1 MSSPRQSRLRATGHH
16 RQDRDGSAPNRE
28 ERNHGRQNQVAQS
41 GRRTLK
47 MDLSRKDFIGGA
59 LSGAAVLAAPGAL
72 ANAKGEK
79 MDNGM
84 NKVEPSEFVARTFAQ
99 FDKGWFLL
107 TGGDFAAKW
116 NTMTVSWGFAGTM
129 WGKPVVAVVVRPT
142 RYTREFLD
150 ARAEFTLSA
159 FPEKYRKALT
169 ICGTKS
175 GRDCDKMAL
184 TGLTPVASEMV
195 KPPTFKEANLVL
207 ECRTLYRQ
215 PMTEASFID
224 RSPFE
229 KWYSS
234 ADDLHIMYIA
244 EVLAVRQAKV

>member
-1 MSSPRQSRLRATGHH
+1 M
-16 RQDRDGSAPNRE
+16 
-28 ERNHGRQNQVAQS
+28 
-41 GRRTLK
+41 
-47 MDLSRKDFIGGA
+47 MDLSRKDFMVGTLA
-59 LSGAAVLAAPGAL
+59 GAAVLAAPRAL
-72 ANAKGEK
+72 AKAKGDK
-79 MDNGM
+79 MDNDM
-84 NKVEPSEFVARTFAQ
+84 NRVEPSEFVARTFAQ

-107 TGGDFAAKW
+107 TGGDFSAKW

-159 FPEKYRKALT
+159 FPERYRKALT

-184 TGLTPVASEMV
+184 TGLTPIASETV
-195 KPPTFKEANLVL
+195 KPPTYKEANLVL

-215 PMTEASFID
+215 PMTESSFID

-229 KWYSS
+229 RWYSS

>member
-1 MSSPRQSRLRATGHH
+1 M
-16 RQDRDGSAPNRE
+16 N
-28 ERNHGRQNQVAQS
+28 NMKN
-41 GRRTLK
+41 
-47 MDLSRKDFIGGA
+47 LSRKDFMVGTLA
-59 LSGAAVLAAPGAL
+59 GAAVLAAPRAL
-72 ANAKGEK
+72 AKAKGDK
-79 MDNGM
+79 MDNDM
-84 NKVEPSEFVARTFAQ
+84 NRVEPSEFVARPFAK
-99 FDKGWFLL
+99 FGEGWFLL
-107 TGGDFAAKW
+107 TGGDFSAKW

-129 WGKPVVAVVVRPT
+129 WGRPVVAVVVRPT

-169 ICGTKS
+169 VCGTKS

-184 TGLTPVASEMV
+184 TGLTPVASEAV

-224 RSPFE
+224 RAPFE

-234 ADDLHIMYIA
+234 AADLHIMYIA
-244 EVLAVRQAKV
+244 EVLAVRQAK

>member
-1 MSSPRQSRLRATGHH
+1 
-16 RQDRDGSAPNRE
+16 
-28 ERNHGRQNQVAQS
+28 
-41 GRRTLK
+41 
-47 MDLSRKDFIGGA
+47 MDLSRKDFMVGTLA
-59 LSGAAVLAAPGAL
+59 GAAVLAAPRAL
-72 ANAKGEK
+72 AKAKGDK
-79 MDNGM
+79 MDNDM
-84 NKVEPSEFVARTFAQ
+84 NRVEPSEFVARPFAQ

-107 TGGDFAAKW
+107 TGGDFSAKW

-159 FPEKYRKALT
+159 FPGRCRNALT
-169 ICGTKS
+169 VCGTKS

-184 TGLTPVASEMV
+184 TGLTPLASEMV

-224 RSPFE
+224 HAPFK
-229 KWYSS
+229 KWYAS

-244 EVLAVRQAKV
+244 EVLTVRQSK

>member
-1 MSSPRQSRLRATGHH
+1 M
-16 RQDRDGSAPNRE
+16 
-28 ERNHGRQNQVAQS
+28 
-41 GRRTLK
+41 
-47 MDLSRKDFIGGA
+47 MDLSRKDFVAGA
-59 LSGAAVLAAPGAL
+59 VAGAAAFAAPRIFAKT
-72 ANAKGEK
+72 KGEK
-79 MDNGM
+79 MDNEM
-84 NKVEPSEFVARTFAQ
+84 NSVEPSEFVTRPFAQ

-159 FPEKYRKALT
+159 FPEKYRRALT

-184 TGLTPVASEMV
+184 TGLTPVASETV
-195 KPPTFKEANLVL
+195 KPPTYKEANLVL

-224 RSPFE
+224 RAPFE
-229 KWYSS
+229 KWYAS
-234 ADDLHIMYIA
+234 ADDLHIVYIA

>member
-1 MSSPRQSRLRATGHH
+1 M
-16 RQDRDGSAPNRE
+16 
-28 ERNHGRQNQVAQS
+28 
-41 GRRTLK
+41 
-47 MDLSRKDFIGGA
+47 MDLSRKDFIAGTLA
-59 LSGAAVLAAPGAL
+59 GAAVLAAPRAL
-72 ANAKGEK
+72 AKAKGDK
-79 MDNGM
+79 MDNDM
-84 NKVEPSEFVARTFAQ
+84 NRVEPSEFVARPFAQ

-215 PMTEASFID
+215 PMAEASFID
-224 RSPFE
+224 RTPFE
-229 KWYSS
+229 KCYSS

-244 EVLAVRQAKV
+244 EVLSVRQAKG

>member
-1 MSSPRQSRLRATGHH
+1 MK
-16 RQDRDGSAPNRE
+16 N
-28 ERNHGRQNQVAQS
+28 
-41 GRRTLK
+41 
-47 MDLSRKDFIGGA
+47 LSRKDFVTGA
-59 LSGAAVLAAPGAL
+59 VAGAAAFAAPRAL
-72 ANAKGEK
+72 AKAKGEK
-79 MDNGM
+79 MGNDM
-84 NKVEPSEFVARTFAQ
+84 NRVEPSEFVARPFAQ
-99 FDKGWFLL
+99 FYEGWFLL
-107 TGGDFAAKW
+107 TGGDFSAKW

-184 TGLTPVASEMV
+184 TGLTPVASETV
-195 KPPTFKEANLVL
+195 KPPTYKEANLVL

-224 RSPFE
+224 RASFE
-229 KWYSS
+229 KWYAS
-234 ADDLHIMYIA
+234 ADDLHIVYIA

>member
-1 MSSPRQSRLRATGHH
+1 
-16 RQDRDGSAPNRE
+16 
-28 ERNHGRQNQVAQS
+28 
-41 GRRTLK
+41 

-107 TGGDFAAKW
+107 TGGDFATKW

-184 TGLTPVASEMV
+184 TGLTPVASETV

-224 RSPFE
+224 RTPFE
-229 KWYSS
+229 KCYSS
-234 ADDLHIMYIA
+234 AADLHIMYIA
-244 EVLAVRQAKV
+244 EVLTVRQAKV

>member
-1 MSSPRQSRLRATGHH
+1 MK
-16 RQDRDGSAPNRE
+16 N
-28 ERNHGRQNQVAQS
+28 
-41 GRRTLK
+41 
-47 MDLSRKDFIGGA
+47 LSRKDFVTGA
-59 LSGAAVLAAPGAL
+59 VAGAAAFAAPRIFAKT
-72 ANAKGEK
+72 KGEK
-79 MDNGM
+79 MENEM
-84 NKVEPSEFVARTFAQ
+84 NSVDPYEYVARPFAQ
-99 FDKGWFLL
+99 FYEGWFLL

-116 NTMTVSWGFAGTM
+116 HTMTVSWGFAGTM

-159 FPEKYRKALT
+159 FPEKYRRALT

-184 TGLTPVASEMV
+184 TGLTPVASETV
-195 KPPTFKEANLVL
+195 KPPTYKEANLVL

-215 PMTEASFID
+215 PMTESSFID

-229 KWYSS
+229 RWYSS

>member
-1 MSSPRQSRLRATGHH
+1 MMR
-16 RQDRDGSAPNRE
+16 
-28 ERNHGRQNQVAQS
+28 
-41 GRRTLK
+41 
-47 MDLSRKDFIGGA
+47 LSRKDFVVGTLAGA
-59 LSGAAVLAAPGAL
+59 VVLAVPRAL
-72 ANAKGEK
+72 AKAKGEK
-79 MDNGM
+79 MGNDM
-84 NKVEPSEFVARTFAQ
+84 NIVEPSEFVARPFAQ

-107 TGGDFAAKW
+107 TGGDFASKW

-142 RYTREFLD
+142 RYTRKFLD
-150 ARAEFTLSA
+150 VRAEFTLSA
-159 FPEKYRKALT
+159 FPERFRKALAV
-169 ICGTKS
+169 CGTKS
-175 GRDCDKMAL
+175 GRDCDKVAL

-224 RSPFE
+224 RAPFE

-234 ADDLHIMYIA
+234 ADDLHIVYIA
-244 EVLAVRQAKV
+244 EVLAVRQAK